1 MGEVDAHR
9 VTSNAKFAKETMR
22 TKSRE
27 AIRLVSLSGSLFGAW
42 FGAYNAIKVIGL
54 KSCLLVVGGQRMY
67 LTCGEPLVLSC
78 SMGQR

>member
-9 VTSNAKFAKETMR
+9 VTSDAKFAKDTMK

-42 FGAYNAIKVIGL
+42 FGAYNAIKV
-54 KSCLLVVGGQRMY
+54 S
-67 LTCGEPLVLSC
+67 
-78 SMGQR
+78 